1 MHTQT
6 QKSRTLL
13 WQKCAS
19 VSLIGQYHNISA
31 FMLRINESEYFREH
45 TPFLWI
51 YKKRWDGRLARQGS
65 STEKKMAEEKEKED
79 SGGQS
84 KLREQHWKHFQGC
97 FCWHRVRRPCCSLE
111 MLLDDKL
118 NWVNFR
124 TKAGWKKRL
133 LDVIRVSH
141 SCLHGRENETTANFP
156 TWPKCLSLQHHTGLS
171 GICSLFFKICFN
183 IFVLSKRWIT
193 QPLLECLN
201 V

>member
-1 MHTQT
+1 MN
-6 QKSRTLL
+6 L
-13 WQKCAS
+13 
-19 VSLIGQYHNISA
+19 NISGNTHL
-31 FMLRINESEYFREH
+31 FSESTRKDE
-45 TPFLWI
+45 T
-51 YKKRWDGRLARQGS
+51 RQGS

-97 FCWHRVRRPCCSLE
+97 FCWQRVRRPCCSLE

-118 NWVNFR
+118 NWVSFR
-124 TKAGWKKRL
+124 TKARWKKRL

-156 TWPKCLSLQHHTGLS
+156 TWPKCLSLQHHAGLS
-171 GICSLFFKICFN
+171 GICSLFLKICFN